1 MASVASLS
9 AWAVG
14 SDPSVVVIDKGAGA
28 SIDSTTL
35 SEFTLIT
42 IPHYVVIVASFDA
55 ESSSDREG
63 G

>member
-1 MASVASLS
+1 MASVASWS

-14 SDPSVVVIDKGAGA
+14 SDPSVVVIHKGAGA

>member
-1 MASVASLS
+1 MLY
-9 AWAVG
+9 
-14 SDPSVVVIDKGAGA
+14 GA
-28 SIDSTTL
+28 SGTRISVLPICTRTDSTTL

-42 IPHYVVIVASFDA
+42 IPHYVVIVAWFDA